1 MDDFPNPALPIL
13 EKPGI
18 YAFRHKT
25 DGKVY
30 VGQSKDVRKRR
41 SQHEGKTSSNSRR
54 FHNALKAH
62 GVEFFEFFVLE
73 YCDMEM
79 IDERETHWI
88 SKLDSLHPNGYNLKS
103 GGGALHEHH
112 PETKAIM
119 SLNQK
124 ARVASGEHLFSTN
137 DFQKEQAQRQRELAR
152 QGLHSSQDP
161 EFQAKR
167 NKTVQSIIDRQGKFF
182 SHKQETIDKKR
193 LEQNSLY
200 DAGLGKFQQSELI
213 AANKKRVQA
222 QLEAGEHFSQRE
234 GWSERA
240 RTAAKD
246 QMKQVCL
253 AIRRVDGAT
262 TIDLFESLHDAQ
274 LKIAVDRS
282 HLSAFCKAKSASKA
296 LICDRGLIVRACFG
310 SSPSWDMDS
319 LEKIPTSQ
327 FLSSVPVIVTIETEN
342 GSRIQRKFISQHA
355 ACDALEAH
363 HRAFRWIIKGE
374 KYKSTKCNLGR
385 IVKVEEIEPDSD
397 LINALIHSR
406 GPRSS

>member
-13 EKPGI
+13 GKPGI
-18 YAFRHKT
+18 YAFRHKS

-62 GVEFFEFFVLE
+62 GVELFEFFVLE
-73 YCDMEM
+73 YCDMAM
-79 IDERETHWI
+79 LDEREIHWI
-88 SKLDSLHPNGYNLKS
+88 SQLDSLHPNGYNLKS

-119 SLNQK
+119 SSNQK
-124 ARVASGEHLFSTN
+124 ARVASGEHLFASN
-137 DFQKEQAQRQRELAR
+137 EFQEKQARHQRDLVAK
-152 QGLHSSQDP
+152 GLHTSQDP
-161 EFQAKR
+161 EIQAKR
-167 NKTVQSIIDRQGKFF
+167 IRTVQSIVERDGKFF
-182 SHKQETIDKKR
+182 THKPETLENKR
-193 LEQNSLY
+193 REQNSLY
-200 DAGLGKFQQSELI
+200 AAGLGKFQQAELI

-253 AIRRVDGAT
+253 AIRGADGAT
-262 TIDLFESLHDAQ
+262 SIHLFESLHDAQ
-274 LKIAVDRS
+274 LKLAVDRS
-282 HLSAFCKAKSASKA
+282 HLSAFCKAKSAPKA

-310 SSPSWDMDS
+310 NSPTWDIDS
-319 LEKIPTSQ
+319 LEQTSTSQ
-327 FLSSVPVIVTIETEN
+327 FLSSMPVIVTIETED

-397 LINALIHSR
+397 LIKALIHSR
-406 GPRSS
+406 GPSAS